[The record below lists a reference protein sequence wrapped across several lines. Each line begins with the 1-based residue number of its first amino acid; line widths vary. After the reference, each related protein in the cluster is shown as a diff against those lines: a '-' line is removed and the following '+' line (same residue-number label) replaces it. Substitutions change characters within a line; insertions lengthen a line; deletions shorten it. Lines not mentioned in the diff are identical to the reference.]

1 MNRLAYFIEAM
12 RPHQWYKNLIVFIG
26 IVFSKRILDA
36 SSWVDVFSVFFLLCM
51 FSGVNYIIN
60 DIIDFKR
67 DWAHPEKRK
76 RPIASGGIRKGDAVF
91 GAAILFFVSS
101 YWANLLGEI
110 TFASFMVFFATGL
123 LYNLYLKNIFLVDII
138 TISILFM
145 MRAAIGVIS
154 MPGAVVSPWLILC
167 TFLLSLLLALG
178 KRRRELQVL
187 KDDSIAHRR
196 VLEHY
201 SLEIITPLVISTLA
215 MLFVSYC
222 IYSVLTETGREMVIT
237 IPVITYLFFRYTYI
251 IFSGSDVAAN
261 PERVFKD
268 KGMLYG
274 IILWIL
280 LVLVSLYVLP
290 QYNL

>member
-1 MNRLAYFIEAM
+1 MKRLLYFIEAM

-36 SSWVDVFSVFFLLCM
+36 ASWYDVISVFFLLCA
-51 FSGVNYIIN
+51 FSAVTYIIN
-60 DIIDFKR
+60 DILDFKR
-67 DWAHPEKRK
+67 DWTHPQKRK
-76 RPIASGGIRKGDAVF
+76 RAIASGRISKQEAGFGSAVVLALAF
-91 GAAILFFVSS
+91 YWSS
-101 YWANLLGEI
+101 LLDQT
-110 TFASFMVFFATGL
+110 TFAALMVFFATGL
-123 LYNLYLKNIFLVDII
+123 LYNVYLKHIFLVDII
-138 TISILFM
+138 TISVLFV
-145 MRAAIGVIS
+145 MRATIGVLS
-154 MPGAVVSPWLILC
+154 MPGAVISPWLILC
-167 TFLLSLLLALG
+167 AFLLSLLLALG

-187 KDDSIAHRR
+187 KEDSISHRK

-222 IYSVLTETGREMVIT
+222 IYTVLTETGREMVIT
-237 IPVITYLFFRYTYI
+237 IPVITYLFFRYAYI

-261 PERVFKD
+261 PERVFQD
-268 KGMLYG
+268 RGMLYG

-290 QYNL
+290 AYI